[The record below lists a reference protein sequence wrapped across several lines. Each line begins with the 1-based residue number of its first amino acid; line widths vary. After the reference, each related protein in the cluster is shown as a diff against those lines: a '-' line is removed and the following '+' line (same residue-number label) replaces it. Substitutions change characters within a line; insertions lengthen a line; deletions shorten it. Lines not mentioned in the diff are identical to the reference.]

1 MCRDLADY
9 FYPISIVEKEQI
21 LMICQQEKIDFLPYH
36 RLGRE
41 KYLSL
46 DIPYPY
52 EDKDD
57 MDKTECDKLYKLF
70 TDKYEKSK

>member
-1 MCRDLADY
+1 MDNEEYIDSL
-9 FYPISIVEKEQI
+9 VEYLKHINNIER
-21 LMICQQEKIDFLPYH
+21 IDFLPYH